1 MAREGKHKTKK
12 ASSSLDP
19 DDVGFVRWRAAFYVA
34 GKTVEALHNL
44 LYLLDQFFVFANA
57 DREVRVVTR
66 RSSFFLRTIHKTQ
79 FIKIPPTAVKS
90 PKTCTS
96 LYPYLGVDI
105 GDVWDELQHHTIDKR
120 THSHNYKPFNNTFS
134 P

>member
-1 MAREGKHKTKK
+1 MVWCVCCGRGGEATNKK
-12 ASSSLDP
+12 LLSSLDP

-57 DREVRVVTR
+57 DREVRVVT
-66 RSSFFLRTIHKTQ
+66 
-79 FIKIPPTAVKS
+79 
-90 PKTCTS
+90 S

-105 GDVWDELQHHTIDKR
+105 GDVWDELQPHTIDKR
-120 THSHNYKPFNNTFS
+120 THTYIFKPFANTLS